1 MIEVWVDGL
10 CGPVNPGGTACFG
23 YLIKRNGVTV
33 DKDYGVVGSGK
44 DMTNNVGE
52 YTALVRALEKIRSL
66 KLDKEKIV
74 VKADSRLVAYGMGI
88 DSSIGRNW
96 KIKAPRVLPL
106 HRKAKTLASGMN
118 IIFEWIPRE
127 QNEEADGLCQ
137 LAYDSERS

>member
-23 YLIKRNGVTV
+23 YVIKRHGETV
-33 DKDYGVVGSGK
+33 YKDYGVVGSGK

-52 YTALVRALEKIRSL
+52 YAALLRALEKIRSL

-88 DSSIGRNW
+88 DPTIGRGW
-96 KIKAPRVLPL
+96 RIKAPRVVPL
-106 HRKAKTLASGMN
+106 HAKAKRLARSMD
-118 IIFEWIPRE
+118 ISFQWIPRE
-127 QNEEADGLCQ
+127 QNEEADELCRR
-137 LAYDSERS
+137 AYESERS